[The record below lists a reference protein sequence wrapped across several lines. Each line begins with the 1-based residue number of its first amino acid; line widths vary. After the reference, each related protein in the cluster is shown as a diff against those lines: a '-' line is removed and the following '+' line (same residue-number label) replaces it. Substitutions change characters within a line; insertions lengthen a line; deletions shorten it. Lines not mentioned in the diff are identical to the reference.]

1 MRRSLA
7 VVTIIAATLGMGAIV
22 VEPASAAT
30 PTCNGVGDA
39 WTGDAG
45 PIKIPSYNSG
55 GTQNLSCNMV
65 KGNVSSAVANLQTEL
80 NKCFADKIGTQL
92 KVDGNFGTNT
102 YNALKKAQAAAL
114 TTADGVYGPNTR
126 HAFAISRGWW
136 SGSMCLWVN
145 A

>member
-7 VVTIIAATLGMGAIV
+7 VATIIVATLGAGMVTGA
-22 VEPASAAT
+22 PASAAT

-55 GTQNLSCNMV
+55 STQNLSCNMV
-65 KGNVSSAVANLQTEL
+65 KGNVSSAVRNLQTEL
-80 NKCFADKIGTQL
+80 NKCFGASLTI
-92 KVDGNFGTNT
+92 DGNFGTNT
-102 YNALKKAQAAAL
+102 YNALKKAQAAAG
-114 TTADGVYGPNTR
+114 TTADGIYGPNTR
-126 HAFAISRGWW
+126 HAFAITRGWW
-136 SGSMCLWVN
+136 SGTRCMWVD

>member
-7 VVTIIAATLGMGAIV
+7 VAGVVAAILGTFSIAGSQAL
-22 VEPASAAT
+22 AAT

-39 WTGDAG
+39 WTGAVG

-65 KGNVSSAVANLQTEL
+65 KGNVSSAVRNLQTEL
-80 NKCFADKIGTQL
+80 NKCFGAQL
-92 KVDGNFGTNT
+92 AVDGNFGTNT
-102 YNALKKAQAAAL
+102 YNALKRAQSAAG

-126 HAFAISRGWW
+126 HAFAITRGWW
-136 SGSMCLWVN
+136 SGSSCLWVD